1 MLAVQGDEGSG
12 KGTLG
17 RVMLQVFGAAA
28 LPVSDPL
35 MLTGQFSGH
44 LQHCCFLF
52 VDEAFWAG
60 DAKAEGRLKSLVTEK
75 TITIRPL
82 YVGAFQVRN
91 MLHIMMASN
100 NDWVVPAGHGARRYA
115 VFKIGDAVVDD
126 LEYFNRLN
134 AEIDGV
140 AQKRCCMISLDLIS
154 MGGTQNAF
162 IKPKRQWNRRAT
174 HFGGLMPRLRQCF
187 RRAHY
192 QSPAPKYPNRCL
204 SGGNRPMALEDFPRI
219 LPRPV
224 PARRDHLIR
233 SCSVRLFHHFI
244 PSSSSL
250 VVANPIHQGHHLY
263 HALGGAFGQGVIGRN
278 RVMILDRRRMV
289 AKLSDVVQ
297 RLNLLVPADW
307 VTAVDQWRS
316 HQPGVPNRSE
326 AIRRLVLEALEA
338 GAKGAKP
345 KGKPKG

>member
-1 MLAVQGDEGSG
+1 MDVLAYCRAMTAFCRQRAEFDLRSRGMGQIDIRVREPATPKSNLANRFGFGDC
-12 KGTLG
+12 
-17 RVMLQVFGAAA
+17 VIA
-28 LPVSDPL
+28 LAKPTNRRTAHAKRPAE
-35 MLTGQFSGH
+35 GH
-44 LQHCCFLF
+44 LVAPAQDHS
-52 VDEAFWAG
+52 AWP
-60 DAKAEGRLKSLVTEK
+60 S
-75 TITIRPL
+75 PL
-82 YVGAFQVRN
+82 LHELNRATRFDHVALGIVG
-91 MLHIMMASN
+91 M
-100 NDWVVPAGHGARRYA
+100 NDRGKVPSDVHQLGSAQSRQLGAVGLGHQGWRGLNRFA
-115 VFKIGDAVVDD
+115 VGLGDAVG
-126 LEYFNRLN
+126 EEGR
-134 AEIDGV
+134 
-140 AQKRCCMISLDLIS
+140 
-154 MGGTQNAF
+154 
-162 IKPKRQWNRRAT
+162 
-174 HFGGLMPRLRQCF
+174 
-187 RRAHY
+187 
-192 QSPAPKYPNRCL
+192 
-204 SGGNRPMALEDFPRI
+204 NRPMPLKTSHASFA
-219 LPRPV
+219 RPV

-250 VVANPIHQGHHLY
+250 VIANPIHQGHHLY

>member
-1 MLAVQGDEGSG
+1 VLAVQGDEGSG

-44 LQHCCFLF
+44 LQHCCFLS

-60 DAKAEGRLKSLVTEK
+60 DAKAEGRPKSLVTEK

-115 VFKIGDAVVDD
+115 VFKVGDAVFDD

-140 AQKRCCMISLDLIS
+140 AQKRCCMISFDLIS

-162 IKPKRQWNRRAT
+162 IKPKR
-174 HFGGLMPRLRQCF
+174 
-187 RRAHY
+187 
-192 QSPAPKYPNRCL
+192 
-204 SGGNRPMALEDFPRI
+204 
-219 LPRPV
+219 
-224 PARRDHLIR
+224 
-233 SCSVRLFHHFI
+233 
-244 PSSSSL
+244 
-250 VVANPIHQGHHLY
+250 
-263 HALGGAFGQGVIGRN
+263 
-278 RVMILDRRRMV
+278 
-289 AKLSDVVQ
+289 
-297 RLNLLVPADW
+297 
-307 VTAVDQWRS
+307 
-316 HQPGVPNRSE
+316 
-326 AIRRLVLEALEA
+326 
-338 GAKGAKP
+338 
-345 KGKPKG
+345 

>member
-1 MLAVQGDEGSG
+1 
-12 KGTLG
+12 
-17 RVMLQVFGAAA
+17 
-28 LPVSDPL
+28 

-60 DAKAEGRLKSLVTEK
+60 DAKAEGRPKSLVTEK

-115 VFKIGDAVVDD
+115 VFKVGDAVVDD

-140 AQKRCCMISLDLIS
+140 AQKRCCMISFDLIS

-219 LPRPV
+219 LRPPSPSEARPFDTILLSETV
-224 PARRDHLIR
+224 PPLHSKLVIAGHCQPYSSRAPSVSCSWWGVWAGRDRKEPGDDSGSKTDGREAFGCRAEAKPARA
-233 SCSVRLFHHFI
+233 CRLGDCGGSMAQ
-244 PSSSSL
+244 PSTGR
-250 VVANPIHQGHHLY
+250 AEQERGHSTLG
-263 HALGGAFGQGVIGRN
+263 LGGARSRGEGCEAQGQAEG
-278 RVMILDRRRMV
+278 LTP
-289 AKLSDVVQ
+289 ACAE
-297 RLNLLVPADW
+297 RLAALAQDQPADGR
-307 VTAVDQWRS
+307 V
-316 HQPGVPNRSE
+316 
-326 AIRRLVLEALEA
+326 
-338 GAKGAKP
+338 
-345 KGKPKG
+345 